1 MAAAR
6 RTDGTFQKGHSG
18 NPNGRPKRSTE
29 EKYLTA
35 LSRRVTLKDW
45 AKIVD
50 TAVARAKAGDST
62 ARQWLSDY
70 LMGKPVQRSEI
81 SGPGGKAIEVDDTR
95 AEYHSR
101 ALDTLARALGGLL
114 AERGDGGQGAVDAAE
129 YAAMDGG
136 PESSG

>member
-1 MAAAR
+1 MTPRKDNGQFA
-6 RTDGTFQKGHSG
+6 KGHSG

-45 AKIVD
+45 ATIVN

-81 SGPGGKAIEVDDTR
+81 SGP
-95 AEYHSR
+95 
-101 ALDTLARALGGLL
+101 
-114 AERGDGGQGAVDAAE
+114 DGGAIDVHDSRFDAALE
-129 YAAMDGG
+129 KVFGEGEDT
-136 PESSG
+136 